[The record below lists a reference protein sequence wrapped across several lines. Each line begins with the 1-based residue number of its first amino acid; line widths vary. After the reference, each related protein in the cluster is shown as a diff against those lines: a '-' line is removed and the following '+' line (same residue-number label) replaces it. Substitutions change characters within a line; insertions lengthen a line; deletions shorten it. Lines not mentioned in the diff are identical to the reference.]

1 MLNFDKGKQDVLFS
15 TDRITSIAK
24 FCNAIYDNSRKLG
37 VDQDVQDKKRTG
49 REVNLQGMAAEI
61 WFKERYQIPYSL
73 EITEDAIKPRS
84 YLEDIDVQYKDLIFE
99 IKQTTYSNG
108 CLFLRPSTPYHKE
121 RKILGDI
128 YVLVVGSFPHYETCK
143 FISREEFIFINSD
156 DEGVLTKRMHKR
168 IGKPGYFVE
177 QDEMKNTLTEAVK
190 WLKENEKLAA

>member
-73 EITEDAIKPRS
+73 EITEEAIKPRS

-108 CLFLRPSTPYHKE
+108 CLFLRP
-121 RKILGDI
+121 I
-128 YVLVVGSFPHYETCK
+128 YFY
-143 FISREEFIFINSD
+143 
-156 DEGVLTKRMHKR
+156 
-168 IGKPGYFVE
+168 
-177 QDEMKNTLTEAVK
+177 
-190 WLKENEKLAA
+190 